1 MYSAE
6 YFHSSA
12 SPAQSHFPSRY
23 FAPRAGNICLASEW
37 SLAVQIG
44 AGRGAHC
51 RPANDE
57 SVCPLSW
64 RRRKLLLLAP
74 RSTHTPRETDF
85 QTYAVC
91 F

>member
-23 FAPRAGNICLASEW
+23 FAPRAGTSVW
-37 SLAVQIG
+37 RQ
-44 AGRGAHC
+44 RGAWLC
-51 RPANDE
+51 RLEQVEEHIVDQLMMRVSA
-57 SVCPLSW
+57 LSLGGDASCCCS
-64 RRRKLLLLAP
+64 RA
-74 RSTHTPRETDF
+74 RSTLTPRETDF